1 MPKKQLLDYV
11 QKSIEGGYTNEQ
23 IRSALLQQGWNNDD
37 INEAMAKVQEIINQ
51 KTNAPIA
58 PPAPKK
64 SEWNIDFKS
73 LTASQILLYL
83 GGLIVFLAG
92 VIYIGI
98 NWKEW
103 GSGARIFAIL
113 LPMLVVYGVGIPL
126 WFGGQ
131 YRKQSI
137 VFIFTGSLLF
147 PLFLSVFFKELNIFT
162 EPWSNNFG
170 LTVSLLTLGLY
181 LLLSFIFRYPI
192 WSFLCPATGLF
203 VYYYLLKVL
212 GIENLFEKET
222 MAWAFLLPGV
232 LYLSLGYF
240 YENAQKR
247 DYSKYPY
254 FLGVLTI
261 FFSLSRLAM
270 DGSLLKTF
278 TGDAGGYSVR
288 QSLVGWSTVVV
299 GITYL
304 ALAWLSE
311 KLKNLKLDEAGK
323 YKIFFD
329 FVGTFAIL
337 GAIFYLSTD
346 GKKPV
351 YETLLLLS
359 SLGFIFASIPK
370 LSRQFLYIGT
380 LFLVVYIFD
389 IGGEYFQ
396 NQVGWPI
403 TLFIAG
409 LISMGIGFGIEKL
422 RRQYF
427 PTKT

>member
-1 MPKKQLLDYV
+1 MPNKQLLDYV
-11 QKSIEGGYTNEQ
+11 QKSIEEGYTNEK
-23 IRSALLQQGWNNDD
+23 ISSALLKQGWSNDD

-51 KTNAPIA
+51 RKNAPIA

-64 SEWNIDFKS
+64 SEWNFDFKS

-92 VIYIGI
+92 IIYIGI

-103 GSGARIFAIL
+103 GSVARIFAIL
-113 LPMLVVYGVGIPL
+113 LPMLIVYGVGIPL
-126 WFGGQ
+126 WFGEQ

-147 PLFLSVFFKELNIFT
+147 PLFLSVVFKELNIFA

-181 LLLSFIFRYPI
+181 LLLSFIFRHPI
-192 WSFLCPATGLF
+192 WSFLCSVTGLF

-232 LYLSLGYF
+232 LYLLLGYF
-240 YENAQKR
+240 YEKVQKR

-261 FFSLSRLAM
+261 FFSLSRLAI
-270 DGSLLKTF
+270 DGSLLKIF
-278 TGDAGGYSVR
+278 TGDAGVYSVR

-299 GITYL
+299 GIIYL
-304 ALAWLSE
+304 ALARLSE
-311 KLKNLKLDEAGK
+311 KLKNLKLDEAGR
-323 YKIFFD
+323 YKVFFD

-337 GAIFYLSTD
+337 GAIFYLGTN
-346 GKKPV
+346 GEKPI

-359 SLGFIFASIPK
+359 SLGFIFASVPK

-380 LFLVVYIFD
+380 LFLVIYIFD
-389 IGGEYFQ
+389 IGSEYFQ

-422 RRQYF
+422 HRQYF
-427 PTKT
+427 PIKT

>member
-1 MPKKQLLDYV
+1 MVNKQLLDYA
-11 QKSIEGGYTNEQ
+11 QKSIEGGYSVEQ
-23 IRSALLQQGWNNDD
+23 ISIALSQQGWDAAE
-37 INEAMAKVQEIINQ
+37 INEALLKAQEITNQ
-51 KTNAPIA
+51 KILLPVAPL
-58 PPAPKK
+58 APKK
-64 SEWNIDFKS
+64 SEWNFELKS
-73 LTASQILLYL
+73 LSASQILLYL
-83 GGLIVFLAG
+83 GGLIVVLAG

-98 NWKEW
+98 NWQEW
-103 GSGARIFAIL
+103 SSGGRIFAIL
-113 LPMLVVYGVGIPL
+113 LPMLVVYGVGISL

-147 PLFLSVFFKELNIFT
+147 PLFLSVTFKELNMFA

-170 LTVSLLTLGLY
+170 LTVWLLTLGLY
-181 LLLSFIFRYPI
+181 LLSSFIFRYPI

-232 LYLSLGYF
+232 LYLFLGYF
-240 YENAQKR
+240 YENVQKR

-254 FLGVLTI
+254 FLGVFTI
-261 FFSLSRLAM
+261 FFSLSWLAM
-270 DGSLLKTF
+270 NGSFLKTF
-278 TGDAGGYSVR
+278 IGDA
-288 QSLVGWSTVVV
+288 VGWSTIVV
-299 GITYL
+299 GIIYL

-323 YKIFFD
+323 YKVFFD
-329 FVGTFAIL
+329 LVGTFAIL

-346 GKKPV
+346 GKKPA
-351 YETLLLLS
+351 YETLLLFS

-380 LFLVVYIFD
+380 LFLVIYIFN

-427 PTKT
+427 PIKT

>member
-1 MPKKQLLDYV
+1 MNKQLLDFV
-11 QKSIEGGYTNEQ
+11 QKSIQEGYTNEQ
-23 IRSALLQQGWNNDD
+23 ISSALLQQGWSNDD
-37 INEAMAKVQEIINQ
+37 ISEAFAKIQEIINQ

-103 GSGARIFAIL
+103 NSGARIFAIL

-137 VFIFTGSLLF
+137 VFVFTGSLLF
-147 PLFLSVFFKELNIFT
+147 PLFLSVFFKELNIFI

-212 GIENLFEKET
+212 GIENLFKKET

-232 LYLSLGYF
+232 LYLFLGYF
-240 YENAQKR
+240 YENLQKR

-278 TGDAGGYSVR
+278 TGDVGGYFIR
-288 QSLVGWSTVVV
+288 QALVGWSTVIV
-299 GITYL
+299 GIIYL
-304 ALAWLSE
+304 ALAWFSE
-311 KLKNLKLDEAGK
+311 KLKNLKLDEAGR
-323 YKIFFD
+323 YKVFFD
-329 FVGTFAIL
+329 LVGTFTIL

-346 GKKPV
+346 GEKPI

-403 TLFIAG
+403 TLFIIG

-427 PTKT
+427 TTKT